1 MRIFFF
7 KKLLEVFFIW
17 FILNIAFPL
26 PWLLPGFPLT
36 TPSFPTNLLCS
47 SNHYCLNILLGNFIS
62 STSTTVWEAF
72 FLFIDGTS
80 YLSVCLGQS
89 PCWVLLEMLAVDTD
103 PQAMQDMLW
112 LLRLSPAPLS
122 LFNTRIVDN
131 TEKEQDQAV
140 SALVFSLG
148 EDESKERFSNIFQNF
163 PVLFFPLV
171 VLGLAK
177 RALINVLITV
187 LQCLA

>member
-1 MRIFFF
+1 M
-7 KKLLEVFFIW
+7 
-17 FILNIAFPL
+17 
-26 PWLLPGFPLT
+26 
-36 TPSFPTNLLCS
+36 
-47 SNHYCLNILLGNFIS
+47 
-62 STSTTVWEAF
+62 
-72 FLFIDGTS
+72 
-80 YLSVCLGQS
+80 
-89 PCWVLLEMLAVDTD
+89 
-103 PQAMQDMLW
+103 
-112 LLRLSPAPLS
+112 LRLSPAPLS

-163 PVLFFPLV
+163 PILFFPLV

>member
-1 MRIFFF
+1 MSCFLFLKNVHEDFFL
-7 KKLLEVFFIW
+7 KKIIRSFFHMVY
-17 FILNIAFPL
+17 FEHSLSPPL
-26 PWLLPGFPLT
+26 TPPRSPLT
-36 TPSFPTNLLCS
+36 TPSIPINLPCS
-47 SNHYCLNILLGNFIS
+47 NNYYCLNILLGDFIS

-112 LLRLSPAPLS
+112 LLRLSPVPLS

-131 TEKEQDQAV
+131 KEKEQGQA
-140 SALVFSLG
+140 VFSLG
-148 EDESKERFSNIFQNF
+148 EDKSKERFSKIFQNF
-163 PVLFFPLV
+163 PGFFFFLSPC
-171 VLGLAK
+171 GS
-177 RALINVLITV
+177 RTS
-187 LQCLA
+187 